1 MRGLDAQSE
10 TLKKNVGEIFGGLN
24 IEPVLEGMSILV
36 NLFDSSTEAGQ
47 AMKFLFEEIFQ
58 PIIDQA
64 TNAAYVVEAFFL
76 GFLIGA
82 TKLYI
87 SLKPVIKTIG
97 EVFGFEDT
105 SLADTLDFAKQ
116 AGELLVPVVVI
127 MAAAFAALA
136 AVVVLVGGAI
146 AGMIAG
152 LVMLPQIISAAASA
166 VWNGLVS
173 AFNTA
178 VDFIKGIDFVGIGA
192 SIMAG
197 LAAGITGAASAV
209 WNAITG
215 AVSGAINAAK
225 SMLGIASPSKV
236 FADIGENTAA
246 GMTGGV
252 EGGASDVQ
260 GAMVD
265 MVSPDE
271 ALRQAQLSGDV
282 SAIASPVDA
291 PVQGSA
297 AGGGAGASFNL
308 AGAEFNF
315 YGVKDA
321 EHAKELMGEM
331 FTEFLEGNATKLG
344 ADPEALTP

>member
-1 MRGLDAQSE
+1 
-10 TLKKNVGEIFGGLN
+10 
-24 IEPVLEGMSILV
+24 
-36 NLFDSSTEAGQ
+36 
-47 AMKFLFEEIFQ
+47 
-58 PIIDQA
+58 
-64 TNAAYVVEAFFL
+64 
-76 GFLIGA
+76 
-82 TKLYI
+82 
-87 SLKPVIKTIG
+87 
-97 EVFGFEDT
+97 
-105 SLADTLDFAKQ
+105 
-116 AGELLVPVVVI
+116 
-127 MAAAFAALA
+127 
-136 AVVVLVGGAI
+136 
-146 AGMIAG
+146 
-152 LVMLPQIISAAASA
+152 
-166 VWNGLVS
+166 
-173 AFNTA
+173 
-178 VDFIKGIDFVGIGA
+178 
-192 SIMAG
+192 MAG

-282 SAIASPVDA
+282 SAMASPVDA
-291 PVQGSA
+291 PVQGGA

-308 AGAEFNF
+308 AGAVFNF
-315 YGVKDA
+315 TGVKDA
-321 EHAKELMGEM
+321 EHAKELMSEM